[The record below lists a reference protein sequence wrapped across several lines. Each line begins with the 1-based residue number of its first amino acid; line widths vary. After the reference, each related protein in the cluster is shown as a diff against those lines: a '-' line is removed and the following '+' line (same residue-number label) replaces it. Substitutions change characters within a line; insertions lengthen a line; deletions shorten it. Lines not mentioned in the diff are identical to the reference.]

1 MKTMKQKKLILT
13 MVSAFM
19 ILVSCEVDESL
30 NIDTKNPSS
39 VPSAGLFTEGMR
51 QFFDQQN
58 SASVNF
64 NPLRMYAQ
72 YWAQTTYPEESQYT
86 QVTRNHGRNIWRE
99 MYKDALKDLTGA
111 RDIVI
116 ANEENDA
123 DNKVAC
129 IGVLEVAAYAHLV
142 EIFGDVPYTDA
153 LDSSNPSPK
162 YDDAETIYLDLFT
175 KLDAAISAM
184 DTSGSGFAAAQDPVF
199 GGDMSL
205 WKIAA
210 NSLKLRMAMRIAD
223 SNPGVS
229 KTMAENAAT
238 GVIMSAAENF
248 SITYEATAP
257 NTHPVWRTLVESGRD
272 DFVAANT
279 LVDAMNDLNDPRR
292 DFYFELHEGAYSGGI
307 YGSANASSGFSAL
320 SDELKDPA
328 LPGNFITVAEVR
340 FLLAEAAARGY
351 SVPGDAP
358 THYALGVTESIM
370 EWGGDQSMVDAYL
383 ANPDVA
389 WATATGNDMQKIA
402 MQKWIAMF
410 NNGMEA
416 WTTIRLFDY
425 PILNEIETGE
435 QMPTRFLYPQDEPQL
450 NNASYEAGAAAIGG
464 DTKTTKLFFD
474 VN

>member
-1 MKTMKQKKLILT
+1 MKKIVLT
-13 MVSAFM
+13 VVSAVM

-111 RDIVI
+111 RDLVI
-116 ANEENDA
+116 ANEESDA
-123 DNKVAC
+123 DNKIAC

-162 YDDAETIYLDLFT
+162 YDDAETVYLDLFT
-175 KLDAAISAM
+175 KLDAAISGM
-184 DTSGSGFAAAQDPVF
+184 NTSGSGFDAAQDPIF

-205 WKIAA
+205 WKTAA

-229 KTMAENAAT
+229 KQMAEAAS
-238 GVIMSAAENF
+238 GNVIMSSSGNF
-248 SITYEATAP
+248 SITYYSSSP
-257 NTHPVWRTLVESGRD
+257 NTHPVWRQLVESGRN

-279 LVDAMNDLNDPRR
+279 LVDAMNDLDDPRR
-292 DFYFELHEGAYSGGI
+292 DFFFELHEGAYVGGI
-307 YGSANASSGFSAL
+307 YGSANAASGFSAL
-320 SDELKDPA
+320 SDELKDTA
-328 LPGNFITVAEVR
+328 LAGNFITVAEVR

-351 SVPGDAP
+351 AVGGDAA
-358 THYALGVTESIM
+358 THYAWGVTESIM
-370 EWGGDQSMVDAYL
+370 EWGGDQTMVDAYL

-389 WATATGNDMQKIA
+389 FATAPGNDMQKIA

-410 NNGMEA
+410 NNGMEG
-416 WTTIRLFDY
+416 WTTVRLFDY

-450 NNASYEAGAAAIGG
+450 NGASYDAAAAAIGG
-464 DTKTTKLFFD
+464 DSKTTKLFFD